1 MALIITP
8 RQLSQRAQFYQ
19 QFGQMTAAGVSVVNT
34 LEMLCRNPPARA
46 YRAPLR
52 EIILNLSQGSTLT
65 EAMRRLGRWMPA
77 FDLALIQAGEHS
89 GRLDAVFK
97 LLAGYYDD
105 RARLLRQMLAD
116 LAYPLFVFHFAIFL
130 FPFISFFQNG
140 NLPLYLMKTLGILL
154 PLYAV
159 VFAII
164 YAGQGRRGLQW
175 RSFLERA
182 IRPIPVLG
190 TGRHYLALARLA
202 AALEALINAGVTIIE
217 AWDMAVAA
225 SGSPALQRAVA
236 DWRPAVVAGQL
247 PAEAVRNSSQFPEM
261 FANLYYSGEI
271 SGQLDESLR
280 RLHNY
285 YDEEGRRKL
294 HIVATWFPRFIYFC
308 VAGLVAFK
316 VVNFYIG
323 YFNQINEIMK

>member
-34 LEMLCRNPPARA
+34 LEMLSRNPPARA
-46 YRAPLR
+46 YREPLR
-52 EIILNLSQGSTLT
+52 QIILNLSHGSTLT
-65 EAMRRLGRWMPA
+65 EAMRRLGSWVPS

-105 RARLLRQMLAD
+105 RARLLRQMIAD

-130 FPFISFFQNG
+130 FPFISFFSNG
-140 NLPLYLMKTLGILL
+140 NITLYLMKTFGILI

-159 VFAII
+159 VFVII
-164 YAGQGRRGLQW
+164 YATQGRRGLEW
-175 RSFLERA
+175 RSILERA

-217 AWDMAVAA
+217 AWDMAAAA

-236 DWRPAVVAGQL
+236 DWRPAVVAGQV

-261 FANLYYSGEI
+261 FTNLYSTGEV
-271 SGQLDESLR
+271 SGQLDETLR

-294 HIVATWFPRFIYFC
+294 HLVATWFPRFIYLC
-308 VAGLVAFK
+308 VAGIVAFK
-316 VVNFYIG
+316 VINFYAG

>member
-65 EAMRRLGRWMPA
+65 EAMRRLGRWMPS

-97 LLAGYYDD
+97 LLAGYYED
-105 RARLLRQMLAD
+105 RARLMRQMIAD
-116 LAYPLFVFHFAIFL
+116 LAYPLFVFHFAVFL
-130 FPFISFFQNG
+130 FPFISFFSTG
-140 NLPLYLMKTLGILL
+140 NVTLYLMQTFGVLI

-159 VFAII
+159 ALFTIFA
-164 YAGQGRRGLQW
+164 AQGRRGTQW
-175 RSFLERA
+175 RSVFERV

-190 TGRHYLALARLA
+190 TGRHYLSLARLA

-217 AWDMAVAA
+217 AWDMAAAA
-225 SGSPALQRAVA
+225 SGSPAIQRAVA
-236 DWRPAVVAGQL
+236 DWRPAVVSGQL

-261 FANLYYSGEI
+261 FANLYSTGEV
-271 SGQLDESLR
+271 SGQLDETLR

-294 HIVATWFPRFIYFC
+294 HLVATWFPRFIYFC

-316 VVNFYIG
+316 VVNFYVG